1 MTPKSMSKRGL
12 TPEGPCFGDS
22 QGLGDARGA
31 APSPGRGRRAGP
43 RSALGLGFGEVEPP
57 TTPHLLG
64 RETLTAASGLR
75 FSRTTVLSAHWQ
87 SRLGRRRP
95 AFPRGREPVLP
106 PRPLPEPQGA
116 ARRAH
121 LPAHVVSPFRMP
133 PRRPGFGRAV
143 PGVAGGTGHSPT
155 HIRLRPSSTKEKAKP
170 EVGWHAEGHDFDSK
184 SSAAFLCHPLQMT
197 TTNLPGESELYDKKS
212 TLFSLMC

>member
-75 FSRTTVLSAHWQ
+75 VLSHHSPLCSLAESPGSPSASFPTGAGACAPAPASARASGSGQ
-87 SRLGRRRP
+87 ARSPPSPRRLAIPHASPAPGLWPRSARRGRRDW
-95 AFPRGREPVLP
+95 A
-106 PRPLPEPQGA
+106 Q
-116 ARRAH
+116 
-121 LPAHVVSPFRMP
+121 
-133 PRRPGFGRAV
+133 
-143 PGVAGGTGHSPT
+143 PT